1 MHYTPPPRDPKAPP
15 VRINLL
21 SDTQTRPTAG
31 MREAMARAEVGDE
44 QIGDDPTVNQLC
56 ERVADLLGKE
66 AAVFMPSG
74 TMCNVAATLV
84 HCRPGDEILAHETA
98 HIIAREGG
106 AHAALGGFQI
116 TPLKGEDGQFSPEAF
131 KAALHPRS
139 RYQPPQTVVSVEQTA
154 NIGGGT
160 IWKKAALDEVVEIAK
175 ANGMATHMDGARLLN
190 ATVATGISASDMAA
204 GWDSAWIDFS
214 KGLGAPIG
222 GVIAGSRAFID
233 EVWRWKQ
240 RLGGSMRQAGVCAA
254 ACVYA
259 LDHNV
264 DRLAEDHAN
273 ARALAR
279 GLSQIAGVEVQQPE
293 TNLVFFKP
301 DGAGVSGEKMV
312 AALRPRG
319 VLLAMMDGRIR
330 ACTHLD
336 VTADDDRGD
345 GRARQGDRARGV
357 GSGSI
362 AQKSG
367 TTPPARAGGVVRL
380 QRGDRLAA
388 ATAAA
393 TTATTSAAT
402 TAAGIEQR
410 RIVTRIGVIL
420 GMDSGRGSAASCGA
434 NARTAGQRIV
444 PQPHNANGS
453 Q

>member
-1 MHYTPPPRDPKAPP
+1 MHYTPSPRDPNAPP

-21 SDTQTRPTAG
+21 SDTQTRPTAA

-44 QIGDDPTVNQLC
+44 QIGDDPSVNLLC

-116 TPLKGEDGQFSPEAF
+116 TPLRGADGQFSPDTLR
-131 KAALHPRS
+131 KALHPRT
-139 RYQPPQTVVSVEQTA
+139 RYQPPQVLVSVEQTA

-160 IWKKAALDEVVEIAK
+160 IWKKAALNEIVQIAI
-175 ANGMATHMDGARLLN
+175 AAGLATHMDGARLLN
-190 ATVATGISASDMAA
+190 ACVATGIAARDMAA

-222 GVIAGSRAFID
+222 GVIAGSREFVD
-233 EVWRWKQ
+233 QVWRWKQ
-240 RLGGSMRQAGVCAA
+240 RLGGSMRQAGICAA
-254 ACVYA
+254 ACTFA
-259 LDHNV
+259 LDHHV

-279 GLSQIAGVEVQQPE
+279 GLAQINGIEVQEPE

-301 DGAGVSGEKMV
+301 DGAGITGEKMV
-312 AALRPRG
+312 AALRERG
-319 VLLAMMDGRIR
+319 VLLAVMDGRIR

-336 VTADDDRGD
+336 VTASMIGETVALVREIVRG
-345 GRARQGDRARGV
+345 A
-357 GSGSI
+357 
-362 AQKSG
+362 
-367 TTPPARAGGVVRL
+367 
-380 QRGDRLAA
+380 
-388 ATAAA
+388 
-393 TTATTSAAT
+393 
-402 TAAGIEQR
+402 
-410 RIVTRIGVIL
+410 
-420 GMDSGRGSAASCGA
+420 
-434 NARTAGQRIV
+434 
-444 PQPHNANGS
+444 
-453 Q
+453 

>member
-1 MHYTPPPRDPKAPP
+1 MTYTPPPRDPKATP

-21 SDTQTRPTAG
+21 SDTQTRPTPA

-44 QIGDDPTVNQLC
+44 QIGDDPTVNLLC
-56 ERVADLLGKE
+56 ERVADLLGKQ

-116 TPLKGEDGQFSPEAF
+116 TPLPGADGQFTPDAF
-131 KAALHPRS
+131 RAALHPRT

-160 IWKKAALDEVVEIAK
+160 IWTKAALDEVAQIAK
-175 ANGMATHMDGARLLN
+175 SNGMATHMDGARLLN
-190 ATVATGISASDMAA
+190 ACVATGIGARDMVT

-222 GVIAGSRAFID
+222 GVIAGSGDFID

-240 RLGGSMRQAGVCAA
+240 RLGGSMRQAGICAA
-254 ACVYA
+254 ACIYA
-259 LDHNV
+259 LDHHV
-264 DRLAEDHAN
+264 DRLADDHAN

-279 GLSQIAGVEVQQPE
+279 GLSQINGIDVQQPE
-293 TNLVFFKP
+293 TNLVFFRP
-301 DGAGVSGEKMV
+301 DGAGIGGDKMV
-312 AALRPRG
+312 EALRQRG

-336 VTADDDRGD
+336 VSADMIEETIGLVREIVR
-345 GRARQGDRARGV
+345 RA
-357 GSGSI
+357 
-362 AQKSG
+362 
-367 TTPPARAGGVVRL
+367 
-380 QRGDRLAA
+380 
-388 ATAAA
+388 
-393 TTATTSAAT
+393 
-402 TAAGIEQR
+402 
-410 RIVTRIGVIL
+410 
-420 GMDSGRGSAASCGA
+420 
-434 NARTAGQRIV
+434 
-444 PQPHNANGS
+444 
-453 Q
+453 

>member
-1 MHYTPPPRDPKAPP
+1 MYTPAPRDPSQTP

-44 QIGDDPTVNQLC
+44 QIGDDPSVNLLC
-56 ERVADLLGKE
+56 ERVAGLLGKQ

-84 HCRPGDEILAHETA
+84 HCRPGDEILAHGSA

-116 TPLKGEDGQFSPEAF
+116 TALPGDDGKFTPGTFRS
-131 KAALHPRS
+131 ALHPRT

-160 IWKKAALDEVVEIAK
+160 IWNKPDLDEIVQIAK
-175 ANGMATHMDGARLLN
+175 ANGLASHMDGARLLN
-190 ATVATGISASDMAA
+190 ACVATGISAADMAT

-222 GVIAGSRAFID
+222 AVIAGSRDFID

-240 RLGGSMRQAGVCAA
+240 RLGGSMRQAGICAA
-254 ACVYA
+254 ACTYA
-259 LDHNV
+259 LDHHV
-264 DRLAEDHAN
+264 DRLAEDHSN

-279 GLSQIAGVEVQQPE
+279 GLAQIAGVDVQQPE

-301 DGAGVSGEKMV
+301 DGAGISGNDMV
-312 AALRPRG
+312 ARLRQHG

-336 VTADDDRGD
+336 VTADMIEETVGLVRDIV
-345 GRARQGDRARGV
+345 RGV
-357 GSGSI
+357 
-362 AQKSG
+362 
-367 TTPPARAGGVVRL
+367 
-380 QRGDRLAA
+380 
-388 ATAAA
+388 
-393 TTATTSAAT
+393 
-402 TAAGIEQR
+402 
-410 RIVTRIGVIL
+410 
-420 GMDSGRGSAASCGA
+420 
-434 NARTAGQRIV
+434 
-444 PQPHNANGS
+444 
-453 Q
+453 

>member
-1 MHYTPPPRDPKAPP
+1 MHYTPAPRDPKADPI
-15 VRINLL
+15 RINLL
-21 SDTQTRPTAG
+21 SDTQTRPTPA

-44 QIGDDPTVNQLC
+44 QIGDDPTVNLLC
-56 ERVADLLGKE
+56 ERVAELLGKQ

-74 TMCNVAATLV
+74 TMCNVAATLA
-84 HCRPGDEILAHETA
+84 HCRPGDEILAHVSA

-116 TPLKGEDGQFSPEAF
+116 MPLEGADGQFSPETL

-139 RYQPPQTVVSVEQTA
+139 RYQPPQVLVSVEQTA

-160 IWKKAALDEVVEIAK
+160 IWKKAALDEVVKIAR

-190 ATVATGISASDMAA
+190 ATVATGISARDMAA

-240 RLGGSMRQAGVCAA
+240 RLGGAMRQAGVCAA
-254 ACVYA
+254 ACIYA
-259 LDHNV
+259 LDHHV
-264 DRLAEDHAN
+264 DRLADDHAN

-279 GLSQIAGVEVQQPE
+279 GLSQINGIEVQQPE

-336 VTADDDRGD
+336 VTAGMIEEMVGHIREIV
-345 GRARQGDRARGV
+345 RAA
-357 GSGSI
+357 
-362 AQKSG
+362 
-367 TTPPARAGGVVRL
+367 
-380 QRGDRLAA
+380 
-388 ATAAA
+388 
-393 TTATTSAAT
+393 
-402 TAAGIEQR
+402 
-410 RIVTRIGVIL
+410 
-420 GMDSGRGSAASCGA
+420 
-434 NARTAGQRIV
+434 
-444 PQPHNANGS
+444 
-453 Q
+453 

>member
-1 MHYTPPPRDPKAPP
+1 MTYYTPAPRDPKTLP

-21 SDTQTRPTAG
+21 SDTQTRPTPG
-31 MREAMARAEVGDE
+31 MREAIARAEVGDE
-44 QIGDDPTVNQLC
+44 QIGDDPSVNLLC
-56 ERVADLLGKE
+56 DRVADLLGKE

-84 HCRPGDEILAHETA
+84 HCRAGDEILAHETA

-116 TPLKGEDGQFSPEAF
+116 TPLSGPDGQFSPGAF
-131 KAALHPRS
+131 RAALHPRS

-160 IWKKAALDEVVEIAK
+160 VWKKADLDEVVKIART
-175 ANGMATHMDGARLLN
+175 NGLATHMDGARLLN
-190 ATVATGISASDMAA
+190 ACVATGISARDMAM
-204 GWDSAWIDFS
+204 GWDSAWLDFS
-214 KGLGAPIG
+214 KGLGAPVG
-222 GVIAGSRAFID
+222 AVIAGSRGFID

-240 RLGGSMRQAGVCAA
+240 RLGGSMRQAGICAA

-259 LDHNV
+259 LDHHV

-279 GLSQIAGVEVQQPE
+279 GLSQIAGMEVQQPE

-312 AALRPRG
+312 AALRQRG

-336 VTADDDRGD
+336 VSAHMIEETVGL
-345 GRARQGDRARGV
+345 ARDIARG
-357 GSGSI
+357 
-362 AQKSG
+362 A
-367 TTPPARAGGVVRL
+367 
-380 QRGDRLAA
+380 
-388 ATAAA
+388 
-393 TTATTSAAT
+393 
-402 TAAGIEQR
+402 
-410 RIVTRIGVIL
+410 
-420 GMDSGRGSAASCGA
+420 
-434 NARTAGQRIV
+434 
-444 PQPHNANGS
+444 
-453 Q
+453 

>member
-1 MHYTPPPRDPKAPP
+1 MLYTPAPRDPKATP

-21 SDTQTRPTAG
+21 SDTQTRPTPA

-44 QIGDDPTVNQLC
+44 QIGDDPTTNLLC

-116 TPLKGEDGQFSPEAF
+116 TPLRGADGQFSPETF
-131 KAALHPRS
+131 RAALHPRS

-160 IWKKAALDEVVEIAK
+160 IWKKAALDQVVQIAR
-175 ANGMATHMDGARLLN
+175 ANGLATHMDGARLLN
-190 ATVATGISASDMAA
+190 ACVATGIAARDMAA

-214 KGLGAPIG
+214 KGLGAPVG
-222 GVIAGSRAFID
+222 AAIAGSRDFID
-233 EVWRWKQ
+233 EVWRWEQ
-240 RLGGSMRQAGVCAA
+240 RLRGSLRQGGILGAPRVF
-254 ACVYA
+254 A
-259 LDHNV
+259 LDHHV
-264 DRLAEDHAN
+264 DRLADDHAN

-279 GLSQIAGVEVQQPE
+279 GLSQIAGVEVQEPE

-301 DGAGVSGEKMV
+301 DGAGVNGEKMV
-312 AALRPRG
+312 AVLRQRG

-336 VTADDDRGD
+336 VTAEMIEETVGLVREIVRG
-345 GRARQGDRARGV
+345 A
-357 GSGSI
+357 
-362 AQKSG
+362 
-367 TTPPARAGGVVRL
+367 
-380 QRGDRLAA
+380 
-388 ATAAA
+388 
-393 TTATTSAAT
+393 
-402 TAAGIEQR
+402 
-410 RIVTRIGVIL
+410 
-420 GMDSGRGSAASCGA
+420 
-434 NARTAGQRIV
+434 
-444 PQPHNANGS
+444 
-453 Q
+453 